1 MASSTKTDG
10 LTGWIK
16 LHRTILNSTV
26 FANEKKLKV
35 FIWCLCKAATKS
47 HEVRYGNQV
56 ITLHRGQFI
65 TGRNTAAEE
74 LGMSPSA
81 VRRWLCGLQD
91 GQQIL
96 LSANN
101 KYTLVTVVNYGLYQ
115 NKCVSSGQQSG
126 QQNLLSADNKVDT
139 TKEELLKKDLRRKEG
154 ADAPVP
160 SEPVKPEGWDEA
172 EWH

>member
-1 MASSTKTDG
+1 MANSTKTDG

-16 LHRTILNSTV
+16 LHRSILNSTV

-35 FIWCLCKAATKS
+35 FIWCLCKAATQP
-47 HEVRYGNQV
+47 HEVRYGNQT
-56 ITLHRGQFI
+56 IKLERGQFI
-65 TGRNTAAEE
+65 TGRNVAAEE

-91 GQQIL
+91 GQQIQ

-101 KYTLVTVVNYGLYQ
+101 KFTLITVVNYGLYQ
-115 NKCVSSGQQSG
+115 NKVVSRGQQGG
-126 QQNLLSADNKVDT
+126 QQNPLSADNKVDT
-139 TKEELLKKDLRRKEG
+139 TKEELIKKDLRRKEG
-154 ADAPVP
+154 AAAPVP